1 MSSRTIVLLWL
12 PRHFLCKFPFVFD
25 LRLKCTNPILRIL
38 QISSAQSLGGGER
51 HLSDL
56 AHGLIDRRHE
66 VFVAL
71 RPHTALTDE
80 LGGVSKESITTLPL
94 RNSLDVNSAR
104 QLAGL
109 VRKNDIQIV
118 HAHMAR
124 DYPLAA
130 YAAGRNPKARLILT
144 RHVLFPLNRLHRI
157 TLAKASRVI
166 AVSQAVASQL
176 RANQVAAAEKITV
189 VLNGI
194 NASRFALARKQFD
207 RQAFLQRWRLPEQCM
222 LVGTVGELTPLKGQ
236 QDFLRAA
243 AQIAKQIP
251 GCNFVIAGIDH
262 SPDGRNEAQIERLI
276 DELELRERVRR
287 VKWLDDLAQLYC
299 AFDVFV
305 SASHTE
311 SFGLVIV
318 EAMAS
323 RTAVVATATEGAL
336 EIIRAGET
344 GLLTSIGKPN
354 ELAAEIQLLLK
365 DNTTRLRLAEA
376 AQQDVA
382 EKFSVERMVEETE
395 KIYQESLQ

>member
-56 AHGLIDRRHE
+56 AHGLIDRGHE

-104 QLAGL
+104 QLAKL